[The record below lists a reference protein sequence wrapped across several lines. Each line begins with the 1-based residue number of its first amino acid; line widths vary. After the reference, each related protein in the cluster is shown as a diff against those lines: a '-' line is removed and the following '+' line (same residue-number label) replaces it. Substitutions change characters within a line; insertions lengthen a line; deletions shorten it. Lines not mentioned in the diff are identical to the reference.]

1 VVDHDAGVL
10 GGSRPRDRRPDL
22 QEAGMVTT
30 TRCDTLVLFGATGD
44 LARRKL
50 LPALYR
56 LAVAGR
62 APASVVG
69 VARSDLDDEAFRRQ
83 ARSAVEAAARTI
95 DDTVDEEAFARLARS
110 LVLVGG
116 DYTDPDTFHMLAGR
130 LAGNARPTHYLA
142 IPPGL
147 FATVVDGL
155 AAVGLNRSSQVMVEK
170 PFGRDLDSARRLN
183 QVLHAAFAE
192 PAILRI
198 DHYLGKESVENL
210 LAFRFANS
218 LLEPVWN
225 RNHVASVQVT
235 LAESFG
241 VAGRGAFYDS
251 VGAIR
256 DVVQNHLLQVVA
268 LLAMEPPVGD
278 QADALRDEKVKVVR
292 AMRPVDPA
300 HLVRAQYAGYRDEP
314 GIAAGSTVETFA
326 AMRLEV
332 DSWRWAGVPFYVR
345 AGKAL
350 ATTALEAVVELKAPP
365 RLLFAGADC
374 LPPHP
379 NLIRLRLGRD
389 PGVTM
394 TVQAKQPGRAIQT
407 RPVDLRVDFDD
418 ALGGRQEAYERLL
431 DDALDGDARRFAR
444 EDMVEQAW
452 RVVGPA
458 LTDGG
463 PVHPYRKGTW
473 GPAEADLVPGG
484 DHWHQPTARA
494 SVPGGPDPVR

>member
-1 VVDHDAGVL
+1 
-10 GGSRPRDRRPDL
+10 
-22 QEAGMVTT
+22 MVTA
-30 TRCDTLVLFGATGD
+30 TRWDTLVLFGATGD
-44 LARRKL
+44 LAHRKL

-56 LAVAGR
+56 LASAGR
-62 APASVVG
+62 APRSVVG
-69 VARSDLDDEAFRRQ
+69 VARSDLDDETFRRQ
-83 ARSAVEAAARTI
+83 ARAAVEQAVRTL
-95 DDTVDEEAFARLARS
+95 DDKVDEEAFARLARS
-110 LVLVGG
+110 LVLVTG
-116 DYTDPDTFHMLAGR
+116 DYTDPDTFHKLAGR
-130 LAGNARPTHYLA
+130 LAGNPRPTHYLA
-142 IPPGL
+142 IPPAL
-147 FATVVDGL
+147 FPTVVDGL
-155 AAVGLNRSSQVMVEK
+155 AAVGLNRDSQVVVEK

-183 QVLHAAFAE
+183 HVLHAAFPE

-218 LLEPVWN
+218 FLEPVWN
-225 RNHVASVQVT
+225 RNHVASIQVT
-235 LAESFG
+235 LAESFD

-278 QADALRDEKVKVVR
+278 CADALRDEKVKVVR

-300 HLVRAQYAGYRDEP
+300 HLVRGQYAGYHDEP
-314 GIAAGSTVETFA
+314 GIAPGSTVETFA

-332 DSWRWAGVPFYVR
+332 DSWRWAGVPFHVR

-374 LPPHP
+374 VPPHP

-394 TVQAKQPGRAIQT
+394 TVQAKQPGRRIQT
-407 RPVDLRVDFDD
+407 RPVDLRVDFNDT
-418 ALGGRQEAYERLL
+418 LGASQEAYERLL

-463 PVHPYRKGTW
+463 PVHPYQKGTW
-473 GPAEADLVPGG
+473 GPTEADRVPGG
-484 DHWHQPTARA
+484 DHWHQPT
-494 SVPGGPDPVR
+494 G

>member
-1 VVDHDAGVL
+1 
-10 GGSRPRDRRPDL
+10 
-22 QEAGMVTT
+22 
-30 TRCDTLVLFGATGD
+30 LVLFGATGD

-50 LPALYR
+50 LPALYW

-69 VARSDLDDEAFRRQ
+69 VARSDLDDEAFRAH
-83 ARSAVEAAARTI
+83 ARAAVGAAVGA
-95 DDTVDEEAFARLARS
+95 VDEDAFARLARS
-110 LVLVGG
+110 LTLVTG
-116 DYTDPDTFHMLAGR
+116 DYADPDTFGR
-130 LAGNARPTHYLA
+130 LAARLPAGACPTHYLA
-142 IPPGL
+142 VPPAS
-147 FATVVDGL
+147 FPTVVDGL
-155 AAVGLNRSSQVMVEK
+155 AAVGLHRGSQVVVEK

-183 QVLHAAFAE
+183 QVLHAAFPE

-198 DHYLGKESVENL
+198 DHYLGKEPVENL

-225 RNHVASVQVT
+225 RNYVASVQVT

-241 VAGRGAFYDS
+241 VAGRGPFYDS

-278 QADALRDEKVKVVR
+278 WADALRDEKVKVVC
-292 AMRPVDPA
+292 AMRPVEPA
-300 HLVRAQYAGYRDEP
+300 RLVRGQYAGYRDEP
-314 GIAAGSTVETFA
+314 GVAPGSTVETYA
-326 AMRLEV
+326 AMRLEI
-332 DSWRWAGVPFYVR
+332 DSWRWAGVPFYLR

-374 LPPHP
+374 VPPHP
-379 NLIRLRLGRD
+379 NLIRLRLGGD
-389 PGVTM
+389 AGVTI
-394 TVQAKQPGRAIQT
+394 TVQAKQPGRRMQT
-407 RPVDLRVDFDD
+407 RPVDLRVDFDET
-418 ALGGRQEAYERLL
+418 LGRRHEPYERLL
-431 DDALDGDARRFAR
+431 DDALDGDTRRFAR

-463 PVHPYRKGTW
+463 PAYPYQKGTW
-473 GPAEADLVPGG
+473 GPAEADRVLGG
-484 DHWHQPTARA
+484 DHWHEPT
-494 SVPGGPDPVR
+494 G